1 MKRLKKVV
9 AFMTT
14 AAMAISLLA
23 GCASK
28 ESNGNS
34 TETTKPAAQTT
45 ASSTAEDPLKDH
57 IEISLALWRIGE
69 ALADPNAKDDVRDTL
84 YKKLNITIKPMNI
97 TWDDYSQKIKVWAA
111 SSQLPDAFAY
121 SAVDTS
127 TYGDWIKQGII
138 QALPSDLSPYPNV
151 KKTTEAEANIHY
163 KYPLGDV
170 NGKYYAVPRL
180 KIKSSD
186 NGALDLGVQVRKD
199 WMEKVG
205 FTKDPE
211 TFDEFLAMMKA
222 FAEKDPDGNNK
233 NDTMGLSM
241 YDAGYL
247 VWVLEQFEPAAAA
260 SWTRD
265 KENPGKWIPT
275 FMTKDYL
282 EGLKAIK
289 RLYDEGGMD
298 KDFATLKGEEGEDK
312 MGNGKAGAYLHDIGF
327 STLGYI
333 GAKYEK
339 ANPGKKWGDVVKI
352 LKPLKNY
359 KDGKYYRTLSDISW
373 SETYIN
379 AKCDQKKVDRIL
391 RLLDYAL
398 TDEGYNLLHFGID
411 GKDFKVE
418 NGEVVLTPQKDSS
431 GKEIATDTLYPFVKS
446 AFLAEWSGTHWNT
459 ATKYP
464 ELKTMSQQYLD
475 WSLANAELADTDLR
489 MNHLDA
495 PSKSKANFGAKDLI
509 IQCVLSDNLEKEYE
523 AQVAKY
529 RANGYD
535 KLIEEINAE
544 AAKAGIK

>member
-1 MKRLKKVV
+1 MKRLKKAAALFLSAV
-9 AFMTT
+9 MT
-14 AAMAISLLA
+14 ISVLA
-23 GCASK
+23 GCKGGNAD
-28 ESNGNS
+28 SNA
-34 TETTKPAAQTT
+34 TTPSQSSVQTT
-45 ASSTAEDPLKDH
+45 TGTAAEDPLKEH
-57 IEISLALWRIGE
+57 VEISLALWRIGE
-69 ALADPNAKDDVRDTL
+69 ALADPGSKDDVRDTL

-97 TWDDYSQKIKVWAA
+97 TWDDYVQKIQVWAA
-111 SSQLPDAFAY
+111 SKQLPDAFAY
-121 SAVDTS
+121 SAVDGS

-138 QALPSDLSPYPNV
+138 QALPSDLSAYPNV
-151 KKTTEAEANIHY
+151 KSTTEAEANIHY
-163 KYPLGDV
+163 KYPLGDP

-180 KIKSSD
+180 KIKSSEI
-186 NGALDLGVQVRKD
+186 GALDFGVQIRKD

-205 FTKDPE
+205 ITKDPE
-211 TFDEFLAMMKA
+211 TFDEFLALMKA

-233 NDTMGLSM
+233 NDTMGLAM

-247 VWVLEQFEPAAAA
+247 QWILQQFEPAAAS

-265 KENPGKWIPT
+265 EENPGKWIPS

-289 RLYDEGGMD
+289 RLYDEGAMD

-312 MGNGKAGAYLHDIGF
+312 MGSSKAGAYIHDIGF
-327 STLGYI
+327 NTISYI

-339 ANPGKKWGDVVKI
+339 ANPGKKWADVVKI

-359 KDGKYYRTLSDISW
+359 KDGKYYRTESDISW

-398 TDEGYNLLHFGID
+398 TDEGYNLLHFGIE

-418 NGEVVLTPQKDSS
+418 SGNVVLTPQTDAA
-431 GKEIATDTLYPFVKS
+431 GKTIATDTLYPFVKCG
-446 AFLAEWSGTHWNT
+446 FLAEWSGTHWNT
-459 ATKYP
+459 PNSTP
-464 ELKTMSQQYLD
+464 EVKAMSQEYLD
-475 WSLANAELADTDLR
+475 WVMANAELSDTDLG
-489 MNHLDA
+489 MNHLDV
-495 PSKSKANFGAKDLI
+495 PSRNKANFGAKDLI
-509 IQCVLSDNLEKEYE
+509 IQCVLSENLEKEYA

-535 KLIEEINAE
+535 KLIEEMNA
-544 AAKAGIK
+544 AAAQAGIK